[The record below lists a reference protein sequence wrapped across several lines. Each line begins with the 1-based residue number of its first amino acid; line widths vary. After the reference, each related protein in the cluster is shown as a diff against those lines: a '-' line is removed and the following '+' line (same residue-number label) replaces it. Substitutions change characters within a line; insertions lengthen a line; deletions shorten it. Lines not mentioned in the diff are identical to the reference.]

1 MVKWLQEQ
9 GENSPWS
16 CYSPPGAATLG
27 CTIPASPAQPS
38 TNPPFPFLNSSFFL
52 ILFYFSPLLWQDT
65 PVLKQSRSRET
76 EAGSGTGGWWL
87 LSCHHAIPMPSS
99 AFLAPYLSIPDIPPC

>member
-16 CYSPPGAATLG
+16 CYVAPRAATLG

-38 TNPPFPFLNSSFFL
+38 TNPPFPFLNSSFLNF
-52 ILFYFSPLLWQDT
+52 ILFFTIAMAGYPCA
-65 PVLKQSRSRET
+65 
-76 EAGSGTGGWWL
+76 EAEQEQGN
-87 LSCHHAIPMPSS
+87 
-99 AFLAPYLSIPDIPPC
+99 